1 MTHTERMWK
10 VLRGEMADVI
20 PFAPRIELWYI
31 ANSFN
36 GSLPDKHK
44 GRTLDEI
51 ALAEGWA
58 FHKIIPEFLDVRGPE
73 DMLHLAIGVWSTKE
87 SVYRYRFSSNIDVR
101 VKQEGP
107 LTRVE
112 YHTPHGMVST
122 TIKYDDDMRKSGTSF
137 AWTEEHIIKKRED
150 YRVVGDIFENLEL
163 IPDFDDFIAWRDG
176 VGDNGFVATE
186 PTAESASPMHHIQ
199 KYLLPP
205 TDFYYHYRDHQKEM
219 RDLAKIL
226 EETYHKPALKIAAES
241 PADLILW
248 GSNFDYTITYPPYF
262 EKEILPWIQKAVD
275 VLEGKGK
282 YMTCH
287 CDGENFGLV
296 DLIKA
301 SGTHMAESVCPYPGT
316 RVRIEELY
324 GAWCDT
330 LTLFGGIPEDMLLA
344 EVTTDE
350 EFEAYLDHLFC
361 AVAPGT
367 RLILGVADAV
377 PPKAVF
383 DRLVRIGERV
393 EKEGRLP
400 LEGGAFRP
408 VSEDHI
414 VGVEPRKKSVEAKD
428 ETIKLIQNDV
438 AQGGHE
444 AIQGHIEEAL
454 HQGTTAEDILHTGML
469 PVMEDFGEAFK
480 AGTVFIP
487 EVLLAARAM
496 NAGLAVLEPHLSQTG
511 TREQGKVL
519 LGTVFGDLHDIGK
532 NLVGM
537 MLRGVGF
544 EIRDIGTNVPADEFV
559 RQVSEYKPDILG
571 MSALLSTT
579 MGQMDT
585 VIQALESSGLRQG
598 TKVVIGGAAVSQNYA
613 ETIGADGYAPD
624 AGEAITL
631 FRRLLGGRTPGR

>member
-1 MTHTERMWK
+1 LVGAKKTTTYS
-10 VLRGEMADVI
+10 RG
-20 PFAPRIELWYI
+20 
-31 ANSFN
+31 
-36 GSLPDKHK
+36 

-58 FHKIIPEFLDVRGPE
+58 FHKIFPDYMDDRGPE
-73 DMLHLAIGVWSTKE
+73 DMLHFAIGVFSLKE
-87 SVYRYRFSSNIDVR
+87 SIYRYRFSSNIDVR
-101 VKQEGP
+101 VEGDGP

-112 YHTPHGMVST
+112 YHTPHGVAST
-122 TIKYDDDMRKSGTSF
+122 TIRYDDEMRKNGASF
-137 AWTEEHIIKKRED
+137 PWTEEHIIKRRED

-163 IPDFDDFIAWRDG
+163 IPDFDDFIAWREA
-176 VGDNGFVATE
+176 VGGNGFVATT
-186 PTAESASPMHHIQ
+186 PTTESASPIHHIQ

-205 TDFYYHYRDHQKEM
+205 TDFYYHYRDYEKEM
-219 RDLAKIL
+219 RDLAEIV
-226 EETYHKPALKIAAES
+226 EESYIKPALTIAADS
-241 PADLILW
+241 PAELIFW

-275 VLEGKGK
+275 VLEDKGK

-316 RVRIEELY
+316 RLKIEELY
-324 GAWCDT
+324 ALWCDT

-344 EVTTDE
+344 EVTSDE
-350 EFEAYLDHLFC
+350 EFEAYLDHLFR
-361 AVAPGT
+361 AVVPGT

-408 VSEDHI
+408 VSEDQI
-414 VGVEPRKKSVEAKD
+414 IAAEARKRPLEAKD
-428 ETIKLIQNDV
+428 ETIKRIQDDV
-438 AQGGHE
+438 AQGAHE

-454 HQGTTAEDILHTGML
+454 HKGLIAEDILHTGML
-469 PVMEDFGEAFK
+469 PVMEEFGEAFK

-496 NAGLAVLEPHLSQTG
+496 NEGLVVLEPHLAQTG
-511 TREQGKVL
+511 SREQGKVL
-519 LGTVFGDLHDIGK
+519 LGTVFGDFHDIGK
-532 NLVGM
+532 NLVVM

-544 EIRDIGTNVPADEFV
+544 EIRDMGTNVPVEEFV

-585 VIQALESSGLRQG
+585 VIQALESRGLRQG

-613 ETIGADGYAPD
+613 NTIGADGYARD

-631 FRRLLGGRTPGR
+631 FRELIKP